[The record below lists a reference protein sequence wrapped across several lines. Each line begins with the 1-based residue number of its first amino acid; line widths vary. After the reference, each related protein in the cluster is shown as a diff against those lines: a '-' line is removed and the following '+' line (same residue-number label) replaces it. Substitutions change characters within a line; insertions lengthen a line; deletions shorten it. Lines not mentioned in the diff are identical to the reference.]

1 METECVAFPD
11 DLWLRE
17 KVFELQGDK
26 IKNLLLRILK

>member
-17 KVFELQGDK
+17 KVFQLQGDK
-26 IKNLLLRILK
+26 IKIYF